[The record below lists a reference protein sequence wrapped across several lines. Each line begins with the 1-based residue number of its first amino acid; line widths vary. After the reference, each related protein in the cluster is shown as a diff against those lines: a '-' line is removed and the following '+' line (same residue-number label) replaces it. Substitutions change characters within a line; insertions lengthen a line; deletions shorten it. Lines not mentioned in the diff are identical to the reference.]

1 MEVVVFDNLL
11 LLVALYDGKFITKL
25 LLFRFSREWLTWQD
39 AVYTFEVTDRFF
51 ICHFFRTIILI
62 NTK

>member
-11 LLVALYDGKFITKL
+11 LLVALYDYKFITKL

-39 AVYTFEVTDRFF
+39 AVYTFEVTDRSF
-51 ICHFFRTIILI
+51 IYVISLEQLF
-62 NTK
+62 